1 MNHRNLSSLKRDK
14 IALCLNTYNLNPNI
28 ASMPMTI
35 HSQSIV
41 IIFISTMVSNVEVIF
56 HVGVI
61 QEVAGFDIEMAVC
74 GY

>member
-1 MNHRNLSSLKRDK
+1 
-14 IALCLNTYNLNPNI
+14 
-28 ASMPMTI
+28 MTI

-41 IIFISTMVSNVEVIF
+41 IVFISTMVSNVEVTF